1 MNRKEAI
8 QAYKERKIPRGAFAV
23 RCTSSGSVWV
33 GSSPNLDAARNGM
46 WFALRAGSPFNN
58 QALQKE
64 WNQHGEP
71 AFEFEILEKLEDDV
85 SALALA
91 DLLKEKKRDWA
102 AQLNAQPL

>member
-23 RCTSSGSVWV
+23 RCTASGRVWV

-46 WFALRAGSPFNN
+46 WFSLRAGSPFNHKSL
-58 QALQKE
+58 QAE
-64 WNQHGEP
+64 WNEHGES
-71 AFEFEILEKLEDDV
+71 AFEFEILETLKDDV
-85 SALALA
+85 SPLALS

-102 AQLNAQPL
+102 TQLNAQAL